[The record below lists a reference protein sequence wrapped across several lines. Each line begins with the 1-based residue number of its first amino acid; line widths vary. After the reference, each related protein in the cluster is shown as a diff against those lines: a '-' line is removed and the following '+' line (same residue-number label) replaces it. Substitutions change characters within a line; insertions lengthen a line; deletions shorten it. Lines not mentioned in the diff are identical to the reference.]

1 MKSEMALS
9 IRSMTEADLPV
20 CLSFTQQV
28 KWPHRLIDWQLHF
41 ELGNGSVIE
50 ANIDSENGQSM
61 PEIVGC
67 ILWWDYPSLNITDN
81 ASLNTSEPGCA
92 TVGLVVVPDAMQ
104 GRGLGR
110 TLMNTVMEQTGE
122 RNLQLVATV
131 AGKRLYEQCG
141 FTVRSTIYQVQGEL
155 TTKPGVSNDIEI
167 TEVDETSLSAVIE
180 LDNQAFQAD
189 RSALLNALMARGR
202 CVIAKQ
208 NGKAMGYAFIRE
220 SGRGETI
227 GPIVANE
234 AGVAKTLAAALL
246 HQAKGFVRFD
256 LTEHATDL
264 KGWLTDL
271 GLQQVDEVS
280 LMVKGEWLAEQAS
293 DSLVYSL
300 ASQAFG

>member
-1 MKSEMALS
+1 MS

-50 ANIDSENGQSM
+50 ANLDSDNALSAPQ
-61 PEIVGC
+61 IVGC
-67 ILWWDYPSLNITDN
+67 ILWWDYP
-81 ASLNTSEPGCA
+81 ALNTNTTASSSTSSLGCA

-110 TLMNTVMEQTGE
+110 TLMNTVMAQTGE

-141 FTVRSTIYQVQGEL
+141 FTTRSTIYQVQGEL
-155 TTKPGVSNDIEI
+155 TKKPEFTDNIDV
-167 TEVDETSLSAVIE
+167 TEVDAGSLSAVIE

-189 RSALLNALMARGR
+189 RSALLKALMARGR

-208 NGKAMGYAFIRE
+208 NGKALGYAFIRE

-227 GPIVANE
+227 GPVVASDS
-234 AGVAKTLAAALL
+234 GVAKALAAALL
-246 HQAKGFVRFD
+246 QQAKAFVRFD
-256 LTEHATDL
+256 LTEHASDL

-280 LMVKGEWLAEQAS
+280 LMVKGEWLAQQAS
-293 DSLVYSL
+293 DSQVYSL